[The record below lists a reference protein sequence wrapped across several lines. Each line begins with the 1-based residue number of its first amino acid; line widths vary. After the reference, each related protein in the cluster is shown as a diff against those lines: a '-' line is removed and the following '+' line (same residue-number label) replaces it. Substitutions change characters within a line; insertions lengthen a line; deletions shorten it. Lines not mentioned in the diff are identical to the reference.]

1 MSEEKTRREQVAL
14 PPAVL
19 LAGLTNYF
27 FLVAALAFGLAVA
40 AFFFGA
46 AFFFVAAKSFTS
58 FHSEGNFS
66 LITRS
71 DGFR

>member
-1 MSEEKTRREQVAL
+1 
-14 PPAVL
+14 
-19 LAGLTNYF
+19 
-27 FLVAALAFGLAVA
+27 LVAALAFGLAVA

-66 LITRS
+66 LIYRVRRLS
-71 DGFR
+71 LRASRD